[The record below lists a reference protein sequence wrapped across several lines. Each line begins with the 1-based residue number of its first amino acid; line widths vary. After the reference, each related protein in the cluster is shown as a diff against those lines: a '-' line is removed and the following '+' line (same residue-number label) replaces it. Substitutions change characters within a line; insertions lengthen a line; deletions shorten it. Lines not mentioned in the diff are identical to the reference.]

1 MRCVKFFAKFAN
13 IYMFAL
19 TFLLNTF
26 GNGLVFIKVEYVL
39 RRCFDKIVCGEC
51 NESYFMVEL

>member
-1 MRCVKFFAKFAN
+1 
-13 IYMFAL
+13 MFAL